1 MSDEPTTEQGAAEV
15 EIDPAVLAQTV
26 QEYGAALTA
35 LLGEDYEDVL
45 DKRLVRMRDGTVVF
59 IGAEQPAEGEGGDDA
74 GGEDEAEAETEP
86 VGAAA
91 AEPKRGKPAA
101 AAAVTAVTKLPSAF
115 AARQPAAEPE
125 LTMETVAGMA
135 PSDFMKN
142 RDKIYELVAE
152 PA

>member
-1 MSDEPTTEQGAAEV
+1 MSDEQTTEQGAAEV

-59 IGAEQPAEGEGGDDA
+59 IGADQPAEGDAEGNAEA
-74 GGEDEAEAETEP
+74 GDEAETETEP
-86 VGAAA
+86 VGAASP
-91 AEPKRGKPAA
+91 EPKRAKP

>member
-1 MSDEPTTEQGAAEV
+1 MSDEPTTEQVAAEV

-59 IGAEQPAEGEGGDDA
+59 IGAEQPGDAEGGDAEAEA
-74 GGEDEAEAETEP
+74 GDEAEAETEP

-91 AEPKRGKPAA
+91 SEPKRAKP
-101 AAAVTAVTKLPSAF
+101 AAVTAVTKLPSAF